1 MGMYKAIGELWK
13 NPKANLGELY
23 KQRLI
28 EWRKQDTITE
38 IERPTRLD
46 RARSLGYRAKKGFF
60 LTRVRV
66 LKGAHQREW
75 RKSGGRRTKT
85 MRRLKIVGMSYQ
97 WIAEQKAQRKHR
109 NLQVLNSYYVGED
122 GVHKWYEIIMV
133 DTHAP
138 EIIHDKT
145 INWITKQHDNRVF
158 RGQTSAARKSRG
170 LTHKGMGTERLRPSR
185 RAHNRL
191 AK

>member
-1 MGMYKAIGELWK
+1 MGMYQAIGELWK
-13 NPKANLGELY
+13 NPKKNLGELY

-66 LKGAHQREW
+66 LRGAHKREW
-75 RKSGGRRTKT
+75 RKHGGRRSKT

-97 WIAEQKAQRKHR
+97 WIAEQKAQRKHK
-109 NLQVLNSYYVGED
+109 NLQVLNSYFVGED
-122 GVHKWYEIIMV
+122 GSHKWFEIIMV
-133 DTHAP
+133 DPHAP
-138 EIIHDKT
+138 EIISDKT

-158 RGQTSAARKSRG
+158 RGKTSAARKSRG
-170 LTHKGMGTERLRPSR
+170 LTHKGTGTEKLRPSR

>member
-1 MGMYKAIGELWK
+1 MGMYKAIKELWK
-13 NPKANLGELY
+13 SPKANLGELY

-28 EWRKQDTITE
+28 EWRRQDVFTE
-38 IERPTRLD
+38 IKRPTRLD

-66 LKGAHQREW
+66 LKGAHTREF
-75 RKSGGRRTKT
+75 RHSGRRSKT

-97 WIAEQKAQRKHR
+97 WIAEQKAQRKHK

-122 GVHKWYEIIMV
+122 GVHKWFEVILV

-138 EIIHDKT
+138 EIISDKT
-145 INWITKQHDNRVF
+145 INWITKQNDNRVF

-170 LTHKGMGTERLRPSR
+170 LRRKGTGAEKLRPSR

>member
-1 MGMYKAIGELWK
+1 MGMYKAIKELWK
-13 NPKANLGELY
+13 SPKANLGALY
-23 KQRLI
+23 KERLI
-28 EWRKQDTITE
+28 EWRRQDVFTE
-38 IERPTRLD
+38 IKRPTRLD

-66 LKGAHQREW
+66 LKGAHTREF
-75 RKSGGRRTKT
+75 RHSGRRSKT

-97 WIAEQKAQRKHR
+97 WIAEQKAQRKHK

-122 GVHKWYEIIMV
+122 GVHKWFEVILV

-138 EIIHDKT
+138 EIISDKT
-145 INWITKQHDNRVF
+145 INWITKQNDNRVF

-170 LTHKGMGTERLRPSR
+170 LRRKGTGAEKLRPSR